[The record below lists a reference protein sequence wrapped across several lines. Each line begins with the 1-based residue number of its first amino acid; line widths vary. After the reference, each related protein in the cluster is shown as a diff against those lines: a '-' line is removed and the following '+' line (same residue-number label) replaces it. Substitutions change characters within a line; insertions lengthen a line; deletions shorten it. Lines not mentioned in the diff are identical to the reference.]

1 MVVLTERAAEA
12 VRQFQEDQDRI
23 GAGLRVTVTKAN
35 GGYDYS
41 LDLEDEPS
49 AQDDVFESE
58 GVRVFLDRD
67 QKAVEYD
74 LTVDFEGQGF
84 RIYPQPTPELRGK
97 VEKAL
102 DYIRPALVADGGNIE
117 LVDIVDGVVRVQLKG
132 ACGSCPSATVTL
144 KQGVERTLKERVPG
158 IVGVEAV

>member
-1 MVVLTERAAEA
+1 M
-12 VRQFQEDQDRI
+12 
-23 GAGLRVTVTKAN
+23 
-35 GGYDYS
+35 
-41 LDLEDEPS
+41 
-49 AQDDVFESE
+49 
-58 GVRVFLDRD
+58 
-67 QKAVEYD
+67 
-74 LTVDFEGQGF
+74 
-84 RIYPQPTPELRGK
+84 YPQPTPELRGK

-117 LVDIVDGVVRVQLKG
+117 LVDIVDGVVRVRLKG